1 MTQFSFD
8 RELRFGDCDPSGIA
22 YFPSYLNILN
32 GVVEE
37 FWTTIGFPWPE
48 LITVR
53 KIGTPTVHLSC
64 DFSRPSVFGDLLT
77 FKLRICRVGR
87 ASLHLTHVVSGRDGM
102 RWQARQ
108 IVAATSLAS
117 HKAIPWPED
126 IREALLA
133 HMQAD
138 DGAQAIELE
147 TSRR

>member
-8 RELRFGDCDPSGIA
+8 RQLRFGDCDPSGIA

-37 FWTTIGFPWPE
+37 FWTTIGFPWRE
-48 LITVR
+48 QITVR

-64 DFSRPSVFGDLLT
+64 DFSRPSVFGDPLT
-77 FKLRICRVGR
+77 FKLRIGRVGR
-87 ASLHLTHVVSGRDGM
+87 ASLHLAHVVLGADGV
-102 RWQARQ
+102 RWKAHQ
-108 IVAATSLAS
+108 IVAATSLVS
-117 HKAIPWPED
+117 HQAIPWPED

-133 HMQAD
+133 HVQAEET
-138 DGAQAIELE
+138 GQAMELE